1 MQNDRRMFFVLATT
15 VAILFA
21 PTLAAAENPKAT
33 VYKTP
38 TCGCCSKWIKHLEE
52 NGIDV
57 EAKDL
62 RDVTP
67 IKKISGVPRTMA
79 SCHTAMIDGYFIEGH
94 VPAEDIKRLLKERPE
109 VAGLA
114 VPRMPIGS
122 PGMEGPNA
130 KPYRVYAV
138 GTDGSAKVYA
148 THNP

>member
-1 MQNDRRMFFVLATT
+1 MHHHHRMFFVLAAA

-21 PTLAAAENPKAT
+21 PAFAAAENPKAT

-38 TCGCCSKWIKHLEE
+38 TCGCCSKWITHLEE

-67 IKKISGVPRTMA
+67 IKKISGVPQTMA

-94 VPAEDIKRLLKERPE
+94 VPAEDIKRLLAERPE
-109 VAGLA
+109 IAGLA

-130 KPYRVYAV
+130 KPYRVYEI
-138 GTDGSAKVYA
+138 GKDGSAKIYA
-148 THNP
+148 THTP